1 MIENSK
7 KCHWEDFLVSVD
19 EKSVW
24 TAHHYHSGDPT
35 DGRKACIPSLKT
47 IHMEVATSMTQLA
60 VTNKDKADLLWVIFF
75 PELTAGGPSQPPP
88 EYPTPKF
95 KYILIMNEQIYYAI
109 SKLGPYKVP
118 GPDMIQNVV
127 LIQCTD
133 LIIPHLGPLY
143 RATFILGVYLDCWR
157 ESLTVLRKTAKPDY
171 TVLGVHHPITLLN
184 TIPKVLVACVATD
197 LVQLSEIHAL
207 LLSNHFGCCPG
218 RTTLDSLHF
227 MVKSIKDP
235 FCKKKS

>member
-1 MIENSK
+1 
-7 KCHWEDFLVSVD
+7 
-19 EKSVW
+19 
-24 TAHHYHSGDPT
+24 
-35 DGRKACIPSLKT
+35 
-47 IHMEVATSMTQLA
+47 MEVATSTTQLA
-60 VTNKDKADLLWVIFF
+60 VTNKDKANLLQVTFF

-95 KYILIMNEQIYYAI
+95 KYIMITKELYYAI

-118 GPDMIQNVV
+118 GPGRIQNVV

-143 RATFILGVYLDCWR
+143 SATFDLGVYLDCWR

-227 MVKSIKDP
+227 MVKLIKDAW
-235 FCKKKS
+235 CKKKL